1 MKPNTFNNTDRDQ
14 ESLLTE
20 IQGLYDALDAR
31 SRALAARPEAS
42 AHFAKGP
49 HVVRKRLAI
58 AAVAAVAASVAAVFI
73 YSFFNI
79 NYCDTN
85 EILQIDYL
93 VSLI

>member
-1 MKPNTFNNTDRDQ
+1 MDRDQ
-14 ESLLTE
+14 EPFLTE
-20 IQGLYDALDAR
+20 FQDMYDALDAW
-31 SRALAARPEAS
+31 SRVLADTPEAS

-58 AAVAAVAASVAAVFI
+58 AAVVAAAASVAAVFI